1 MMKYLNKLIDIF
13 EKNANL
19 EKAVPMKKYMKDKF
33 EYFGIMSENRRKLI
47 KIFISE
53 NGIPEKENLKKII
66 HQCWECPQRELQYF
80 GMELV
85 QKHIKTSEKEIIEIL
100 EFMIITKSWW
110 DTIDYIAAN
119 SIGVLFKR
127 YPEMIIPFTEKWM
140 DSGNMWLQRSAI
152 LFQLKYKEKTDTEL
166 LFKYSKR
173 LSGSK
178 EFFIRKA
185 IGWAL
190 REYSKT
196 KAEEII
202 KFVSEN
208 ELSPLSKKE
217 ALRRIDKN

>member
-1 MMKYLNKLIDIF
+1 MEYFEILIDIF
-13 EKNANL
+13 EKNAHP
-19 EKAVPMKKYMKDKF
+19 EKAAPMKKYMKEKF
-33 EYFGIMSENRRKLI
+33 EYFGIMAEERKNIL
-47 KIFISE
+47 KLFFSE
-53 NGIPEKENLKKII
+53 NGIPQIEDLSELV
-66 HQCWECPQRELQYF
+66 HQCWEYPQREVQYF

-85 QKHIKTSEKEIIEIL
+85 QKHIKKSGKEIIELL
-100 EFMIITKSWW
+100 EFMIVTKSWW
-110 DTIDYIAAN
+110 DTIDGIAVN
-119 SIGVLFKR
+119 LVGILFKR
-127 YPEMIIPFTEKWM
+127 FPEMIIPYTEKWM
-140 DSGNMWLQRSAI
+140 DSGNIWLQRSAI

-196 KAEEII
+196 NPREII

-208 ELSPLSKKE
+208 KLSPLSKKE
-217 ALRRIDKN
+217 ALRRINN